1 MNKRVSLVL
10 FTIAVTIVFIAPIT
24 FAYLLTKPIVA
35 LNEEVYLK
43 RAVLAAAG
51 LEAPPDPAG
60 AKELFDARVEALPA
74 AAAAAGAP
82 APEPVYRVKDTA
94 GATAGWVITRT
105 GPGLWG
111 DIVMVVGFGADRVRL
126 SGIEFLKQQ
135 ETPGLGARVAE
146 PWFKQQFKGKRG
158 PFTTVGE
165 GEPTA
170 ENQFD
175 AITGAT
181 ITSNAVK
188 AIVNAVVD
196 AAGSLPKEGTP

>member
-51 LEAPPDPAG
+51 LDLPASNAD
-60 AKELFDARVEALPA
+60 AKALFDARVEVVASPA
-74 AAAAAGAP
+74 AASGPAA
-82 APEPVYRVKDTA
+82 EPVYRVKDA
-94 GATAGWVITRT
+94 SGAAAGWVITRT

-111 DIVMVVGFGADRVRL
+111 DITAVVGFAVDRERL
-126 SGIEFLKQQ
+126 TGLEFLKQS
-135 ETPGLGARVAE
+135 ETPGLGARIGE
-146 PWFKQQFKGKRG
+146 RWFKEQFRGKRG
-158 PFTTVGE
+158 PFSTVGE
-165 GEPTA
+165 GEPA
-170 ENQFD
+170 KENEFD

-181 ITSNAVK
+181 ITSGAVK
-188 AIVNAVVD
+188 AILNAVVA
-196 AAGSLPKEGTP
+196 AAGGLPKEGTE

>member
-10 FTIAVTIVFIAPIT
+10 FTILVTAVFIAPIT

-35 LNEEVYLK
+35 LNEEVFLK

-51 LEAPPDPAG
+51 LEVPPAAAA
-60 AKELFDARVEALPA
+60 AKELFDARVASLPVA
-74 AAAAAGAP
+74 AAP
-82 APEPVYRVKDTA
+82 EPEPVYRVKDPA
-94 GATAGWVITRT
+94 GATTGWVVTRT

-111 DIVMVVGFGADRVRL
+111 DIVMVVGFAADRERL
-126 SGIEFLKQQ
+126 AGIEFLKQS
-135 ETPGLGARVAE
+135 ETPGLGARIAE
-146 PWFKQQFKGKRG
+146 TWFKQQFKGKRG

-165 GEPTA
+165 GEPST

-181 ITSNAVK
+181 ITSNAVM
-188 AIVNAVVD
+188 AIVNAVV
-196 AAGSLPKEGTP
+196 AQAGTLPKEGTE

>member
-10 FTIAVTIVFIAPIT
+10 FTIAVTVVFIAPIT

-35 LNEEVYLK
+35 LNEEVFLK

-51 LEAPPDPAG
+51 LEVPPEAAA
-60 AKELFDARVEALPA
+60 AKELFDTRVEVLPA

-82 APEPVYRVKDTA
+82 APEPIYRVKDPA
-94 GATAGWVITRT
+94 GASAGWVITRT

-111 DIVMVVGFGADRVRL
+111 DIVMVVGFAADRVRL
-126 SGIEFLKQQ
+126 AGVDFLKQS
-135 ETPGLGARVAE
+135 ETPGLGARIGE

-165 GEPTA
+165 GEPSA

-188 AIVNAVVD
+188 TIVNAVVA
-196 AAGSLPKEGTP
+196 AAGSLPVEGAK

>member
-51 LEAPPDPAG
+51 LEAPPEAAG

-74 AAAAAGAP
+74 TGAVAGTP
-82 APEPVYRVKDTA
+82 APEPVYRVKDTS
-94 GATAGWVITRT
+94 GATAGWVVTRT

-111 DIVMVVGFGADRVRL
+111 DIVMVVGFAADRTRL
-126 SGIEFLKQQ
+126 TGIAFLKQS

-146 PWFKQQFKGKRG
+146 PWFRQQFKGKHG

-165 GEPTA
+165 GEPSA
-170 ENQFD
+170 EDQFD

-188 AIVNAVVD
+188 AIVNAVVA